1 MGEVSIPIRT
11 LVQYLARGSVLLAY
25 LFGSQAAGTA
35 RLSGEV
41 MIMHEESVFICVNL
55 RPLENMP

>member
-1 MGEVSIPIRT
+1 MPDRMQM
-11 LVQYLARGSVLLAY
+11 LAQYLAASEDVLLAY

-41 MIMHEESVFICVNL
+41 MIMHEESAFICVNL